1 MIKGGGIDVRGEF
14 LFHTDGRAAASDIAR
29 QGEQVLDVHH
39 FDLFV
44 ACQCGGLFE
53 IDLAVNGQAK
63 NQGTRSVS
71 RGDQRFEGTLKREAD
86 LLGDMHA
93 RKVIFV
99 DLVGFGFIRNAGGV
113 ELAHGVGF
121 DGFGHKV
128 FSYGLK
134 QLLLRTRTQ
143 PNSVFPSCALRCTGF
158 DAISLSLNKEM
169 AKENQPRGLPL
180 EPHSAQIDV
189 TLFRPCRNGR
199 STHICANRYKFRFC
213 VGVLM
218 VKRQHGSSTQ
228 NTIAKVFIDFYAPCV
243 KRNFKR
249 DGKQKLFC
257 FLHLPRV
264 SAVFKE
270 RPTEV

>member
-1 MIKGGGIDVRGEF
+1 MGLGIGI
-14 LFHTDGRAAASDIAR
+14 LLKYQTTSSTASHSA
-29 QGEQVLDVHH
+29 
-39 FDLFV
+39 
-44 ACQCGGLFE
+44 
-53 IDLAVNGQAK
+53 
-63 NQGTRSVS
+63 T
-71 RGDQRFEGTLKREAD
+71 
-86 LLGDMHA
+86 
-93 RKVIFV
+93 
-99 DLVGFGFIRNAGGV
+99 
-113 ELAHGVGF
+113 
-121 DGFGHKV
+121 
-128 FSYGLK
+128 
-134 QLLLRTRTQ
+134 LLR
-143 PNSVFPSCALRCTGF
+143 AF
-158 DAISLSLNKEM
+158 DVLLYAISLSLNKEM

-228 NTIAKVFIDFYAPCV
+228 NTIAKVFTDFYAPCV

-264 SAVFKE
+264 LAVFEE